1 MPIVGFALMT
11 SLATACAPTGA
22 EEGGGGSTDSTAS
35 TTTTDGSSTGAL
47 SSSETSDS
55 AAAESSVTS
64 TMDSSGAESEA
75 GSTGACGC
83 VFHQLAVNEPSP
95 AGYSFEE
102 LAAALP
108 GGDGSWTWTAVEGTP
123 STTFELTFEIGAGMA
138 SWREDPCGEQDDCR
152 GLSGPVMVRISTAD
166 GLLDETLEGGIDGL
180 LGETAALDVTADDLR
195 GFEGTLSNAA
205 FVDDNG
211 DPIVVDSA
219 GVGGR
224 WTWEDRTPSGR
235 FFVYTPVPQAE
246 AIVLGES
253 VE

>member
-1 MPIVGFALMT
+1 MRRVLSVAT
-11 SLATACAPTGA
+11 LAMFLVACGP
-22 EEGGGGSTDSTAS
+22 
-35 TTTTDGSSTGAL
+35 STGENTPGE
-47 SSSETSDS
+47 SSETSTADVTTQGGS
-55 AAAESSVTS
+55 TTGLSTTSGESSGV
-64 TMDSSGAESEA
+64 DSSTTIASGTVEESSS
-75 GSTGACGC
+75 STTSPCGC
-83 VFHQLAVNEPSP
+83 VFHQLGVNEPSP

-102 LAAALP
+102 LVAALP

-123 STTFELTFEIGAGMA
+123 STTFELSFEIGAGMA

-180 LGETAALDVTADDLR
+180 LEETAALDVTADDLR
-195 GFEGTLSNAA
+195 GFEGTLSDAA

-224 WTWEDRTPSGR
+224 WTWKDRPLSGR
-235 FFVYTPVPQAE
+235 FFVYTPVAQAE